1 MLKKAMAKD
10 VVEELGGVMGTL
22 KVGVDDQEDDRH
34 FDIQC
39 AVFGDDNSDSRSLT
53 ILDKSF
59 TECQL
64 WTGGWSMENAR
75 VPPVTKN

>member
-34 FDIQC
+34 FDIQ
-39 AVFGDDNSDSRSLT
+39 
-53 ILDKSF
+53 
-59 TECQL
+59 
-64 WTGGWSMENAR
+64 
-75 VPPVTKN
+75 